1 MALSRGGSRR
11 LAYGPRPARPKTFH
25 HPEVGDLTLGHQSME
40 LEGTPDH
47 RLVVHPAE
55 PDTPEYDA
63 RVPSTYSAP
72 SRHRRDGHGPNPPPD
87 PTR

>member
-1 MALSRGGSRR
+1 MALSRGGSPR

-40 LEGTPDH
+40 LEGTPGH

-63 RVPSTYSAP
+63 RVLLDILGSQPSPAGRARPEP
-72 SRHRRDGHGPNPPPD
+72 SS
-87 PTR
+87 